1 MVNGLPKGGSFL
13 VNQTDP
19 ARVFTPEDFSDEQIM
34 VYDTAYGFVKDKIL
48 PVMDRLEE
56 KEPGLSEKLLKEC
69 GDLGMLG
76 LEVSEEYEGYYMDKI
91 CTAICCE
98 AMGLAGGFCMTYD
111 GQTGIGQL
119 PITYFGNHEQKLKYL
134 PGIVAGDLPSAY
146 ALTEPGAGSD
156 ALGAKAWARL
166 SDDGKHYIINGTKQ
180 FITNSQWAK
189 LNIVF
194 AKIDRQK
201 FTCFIVE
208 TDSPGLSYGP
218 EEHKM
223 GIKSSSTRTL
233 ILEDVAVPV
242 ENVLYEIG
250 KGHVI
255 AFNVLNMGRFKLAA
269 NAVGNCKQALELS
282 AQFAVDR
289 KQFGQSIA
297 EFGLIKEK
305 LGEMATK
312 TYVIESSAYRTAG
325 MLEDIMHTD
334 DLTGTDAGQR
344 TAKLVEEYAIEC
356 SINKVFATEAQGYIM
371 DEGVQIH
378 GGYGVTSEYPI
389 ERLYRDCRVYR
400 IFEGTNEIN
409 RTVMTNTLLR
419 RGFAG
424 EFALKEAIDK
434 TRALVAGGVPVRNGE
449 ANLVQAAKDITL
461 YTIGAVTDKLG
472 QNIAPNQE
480 IVGRLADM
488 FMAIFNMESA
498 WLRAE
503 KAAAR
508 DGKDAAKLKVAMAT
522 IYINSAISS
531 VMNWAKETLTAVADG
546 DQLDSMLADVQK
558 LAQYSP
564 SNTIALRQ
572 EVAVAISSAVKYV
585 C

>member
-1 MVNGLPKGGSFL
+1 MADIPKGGSFL
-13 VNQTDP
+13 VSQIDSSNI
-19 ARVFTPEDFSDEQIM
+19 FTPEDFTDEQKM

-56 KEPGLSEKLLKEC
+56 KEPGLSEQLLLEC
-69 GDLGMLG
+69 GELGMLG
-76 LEVSEEYEGYYMDKI
+76 LEVPEEYGGFYMDKI

-134 PGIVAGDLPSAY
+134 PGIVSGELPSAY

-156 ALGAKAWARL
+156 ALSAKAWARL
-166 SDDGKHYIINGTKQ
+166 SDDGKYYILNGTKQ

-194 AKIDRQK
+194 AKIDREK
-201 FTCFIVE
+201 FTGFIVE
-208 TDSPGLSYGP
+208 TDSEGLSYGP

-233 ILEDVAVPV
+233 ILEDVKVPV

-269 NAVGNCKQALELS
+269 NAVGNCKQAIELS

-289 KQFGQSIA
+289 KQFGQSIS

-305 LGEMATK
+305 LGEMATL
-312 TYVIESSAYRTAG
+312 TYVIESAAYRTAG
-325 MLEDIMHTD
+325 MLEDIMHTE
-334 DLTGTDAGQR
+334 DLTGEDAGQK

-356 SINKVFATEAQGYIM
+356 SINKVFATEVQAFVM

-424 EFALKEAIDK
+424 TFPLRDAIAK
-434 TRALVAGGVPVRNGE
+434 TRDLVATGAPVRNGE
-449 ANLVQAAKDITL
+449 ADLVQAAKDITL

-472 QNIAPNQE
+472 ENIAKHQE
-480 IVGRLADM
+480 VVGKVADM
-488 FMAIFNMESA
+488 LSAAFMMESA

-503 KAAAR
+503 KAVAR
-508 DGKDAAKLKVAMAT
+508 DGQDAAKLKVDMAT
-522 IYINSAISS
+522 VYVNSAISK
-531 VMNWAKETLTAVADG
+531 VMNWAKESLAYIAEG
-546 DQLDSMLADVQK
+546 DELNGLLADLQK
-558 LAQYSP
+558 LAQYTP
-564 SNTIALRQ
+564 KNTIALRQ
-572 EVAVAISSAVKYV
+572 GIADAVSSNIKYV

>member
-1 MVNGLPKGGSFL
+1 MAGDLPRGGSFL
-13 VNQTDP
+13 VSQTDP
-19 ARVFTPEDFSDEQIM
+19 SKVFTPEDFSDEQKM
-34 VYDTAYGFVKDKIL
+34 VYDTAYAFVNEQIL
-48 PVMDRLEE
+48 PVMDRLET
-56 KEPGLSEKLLKEC
+56 KEPGLSEMLLKQC

-76 LEVSEEYEGYYMDKI
+76 LEVPEEYEGYYMDKV

-134 PGIVAGDLPSAY
+134 PGIVSGDLPSAY

-156 ALGAKAWARL
+156 ALGAKAWAKL
-166 SDDGKHYIINGTKQ
+166 NDEGTHYIINGTKQ

-194 AKIDRQK
+194 AKIDREK
-201 FTCFIVE
+201 FTGFIVE
-208 TDSPGLSYGP
+208 TDTPGLSYGP

-233 ILEDVAVPV
+233 ILEDCPVPV

-269 NAVGNCKQALELS
+269 NSVGNCKQALELS

-305 LGEMATK
+305 LGEIATK
-312 TYVIESSAYRTAG
+312 TYVIESATYRTAG
-325 MLEDIMHTD
+325 MLEDIMHSE
-334 DLTGTDAGQR
+334 DLSGADAGFK

-356 SINKVFATEAQGYIM
+356 SINKVFATEVQGWVM

-409 RTVMTNTLLR
+409 RTVMTNTMLR
-419 RGFAG
+419 KGFAG
-424 EFALKEAIDK
+424 EFALAEGIAAARAAVAAAPFRASEAD
-434 TRALVAGGVPVRNGE
+434 
-449 ANLVQAAKDITL
+449 LVQAAKDITL

-472 QNIAPNQE
+472 KNIAKYQE
-480 IVGRLADM
+480 IVGKIADM
-488 FMAIFNMESA
+488 MMAVFMMESA
-498 WLRAE
+498 ELRAE
-503 KAAAR
+503 KAVASVGA
-508 DGKDAAKLKVAMAT
+508 DASKLKVAMAT
-522 IYINSAISS
+522 IYVNSAISS
-531 VMNWAKETLTAVADG
+531 VMNWAKEALAFIAEGDELVAA
-546 DQLDSMLADVQK
+546 LADVQK
-558 LAQYSP
+558 LAQYAP
-564 SNTIALRQ
+564 KNTIALRQ
-572 EVAVAISSAVKYV
+572 EVAAAVTANIKYV